1 MTKLYQY
8 NYKRVRSALHAAC
21 WAWAVLALAS
31 VSSQAQ
37 PQADGLP
44 QASAAVAPLDLY
56 LSVTVNG
63 NPIDQLHPFSY
74 RDGALWALPSVLR
87 NLGFKTQEGDY
98 AYVRLDSLPGVRAD
112 YDEAAQSLA
121 LQAPL
126 SELDLAATVLGTGS
140 EGAATLTAGR
150 GALLNYDLY
159 ANRENRGT
167 SLLSAASE
175 LRLFNPYGVF
185 SNTVFAQAISGQ
197 PAPQAWEDS
206 RNWRAHNVRLD
217 TSWRSSWPDQAI
229 TLTLGDTLTGGLP
242 WSRSTR
248 IGGIRIGRNFS
259 LQPYRTITPLPA
271 FMGSAVVP
279 SAVDLYID
287 GIKRYD
293 GRVPAGPFQ
302 LNAIPGIT
310 GRGNALIV
318 LTDAA
323 GRQTQ
328 LDIPFYASSTQ
339 LDEGL
344 ADWSLE
350 AGYVREEYGISSFR
364 YASDPVVSGTLR
376 YGLTR
381 ALTLESH
388 AEASRQARVSG
399 VGAVATLGGLG
410 QVSGAYAVSGG
421 GGRRGRQYSAGYQWV
436 GRHFNIGAN
445 TTRTAGQY
453 RDVAALYG
461 LAPPAVTES
470 VVAGANFQSI
480 GSISMSYLKQT
491 YPGEAANRY
500 AGAYWSRPL
509 GSRAMVSMSF
519 NQNLDVKTD
528 RHVYIGVS
536 ISLEGR
542 VNASAS
548 MQRNGDQTSYNIA
561 ASQTTQG
568 NTGWG
573 WALYGRQAPD
583 AASGSAQL
591 DYRGRHGDYRAG
603 MNAYGGSSSAY
614 LGASGSLVAMDG
626 GFFAGRRI
634 YDSFAI
640 VSTDGVPNVPIKL
653 HNSPV
658 GSSDGDGYLLVEPL
672 AAYQKNLI
680 SIDPLGLP
688 VNLKIDRVAADVA
701 TRELS
706 GALVR
711 FGIRPVRAAAVTLH
725 DRDGRPAPLGAA
737 LLLNGAPSDFLVGYD
752 GVAYLEGLQAHNTL
766 EASAPDFHC
775 AVQFDYTDPG
785 DTVLQIGPLRCE

>member
-1 MTKLYQY
+1 MTKPHQY
-8 NYKRVRSALHAAC
+8 SYERFHNALLAVCWGILALLPGSLHA
-21 WAWAVLALAS
+21 
-31 VSSQAQ
+31 QPHAQ
-37 PQADGLP
+37 GPPQAG
-44 QASAAVAPLDLY
+44 ASTPLDLY

-63 NPIDQLHPFSY
+63 NHIDQLHPFRY

-87 NLGFKTQEGDY
+87 SLGFKVQEGGA
-98 AYVRLDSLPGVRAD
+98 AYLRLESLRGVRAD
-112 YDEAAQSLA
+112 YDEAMQSVA
-121 LQAPL
+121 IQAPL
-126 SELDLAATVLGTGS
+126 SELDMEATVLSAGA
-140 EGAATLTAGR
+140 EGPATLIEGR

-159 ANRENRGT
+159 ANRDNGGA
-167 SLLSAASE
+167 SLLSAAGE
-175 LRLFNPYGVF
+175 FRFFNAYGVF
-185 SNTVFAQAISGQ
+185 SNTSFAQAFSGRS
-197 PAPQAWEDS
+197 AFQAWEDGRGWS
-206 RNWRAHNVRLD
+206 AHNVRLD
-217 TSWRSSWPDQAI
+217 TSWRSSWPDQAV
-229 TLTLGDTLTGGLP
+229 TLTLGDTFTGGLP

-248 IGGIRIGRNFS
+248 IGGIRLGRNFS

-302 LNAIPGIT
+302 LNAVPGIT

-328 LDIPFYASSTQ
+328 LEVPFYASSTM

-364 YASDPVVSGTLR
+364 YATDPIVSGTLR
-376 YGLTR
+376 YGLTK
-381 ALTLESH
+381 ALTVESH
-388 AEASRQARVSG
+388 AEASREARVG
-399 VGAVATLGGLG
+399 GIGAVATLGGLG
-410 QVSGAYAVSGG
+410 QVSGAYAVSSG
-421 GGRRGRQYSAGYQWV
+421 GGRQGSQYSAGYQWV

-461 LAPPAVTES
+461 AAPPSVTES
-470 VVAGANFQSI
+470 LVVGASFQPI
-480 GSISMSYLKQT
+480 GSVSLSYIKQA

-500 AGAYWSRPL
+500 GGAYWSRAL
-509 GSRAMVSMSF
+509 GPRAMVSLSY
-519 NQNLDVKTD
+519 NQNLDLRSD
-528 RHVYIGVS
+528 RHFYVGLS

-548 MQRNGDQTSYNIA
+548 MQRNGDQTSHNVGAYR
-561 ASQTTQG
+561 TTQG

-573 WALYGRQAPD
+573 WSVYGRQAPD
-583 AASGSAQL
+583 AAGGSAQV
-591 DYRGRHGDYRAG
+591 DYRGRRGEYRMG

-614 LGASGSLVAMDG
+614 LGASGSLVSMDG
-626 GFFAGRRI
+626 SVFAGRRI
-634 YDSFAI
+634 YDSFAV

-653 HNSPV
+653 HNNPV
-658 GSSDGDGYLLVEPL
+658 GASDSGGYLLVEPL
-672 AAYQKNLI
+672 TAYQKNLV
-680 SIDPLGLP
+680 SVDPLGLP
-688 VNLKIDRVAADVA
+688 VNLKIDRVAVDVA
-701 TRELS
+701 TPERA

-725 DRDGRPAPLGAA
+725 DREGRPVPLGAT
-737 LLLNGAPSDFLVGYD
+737 LVLNGAPSEFLVGYD
-752 GVAYLEGLQAHNTL
+752 GAAYLEGLQARNTL
-766 EASAPDFHC
+766 EVGAPDFRC

>member
-1 MTKLYQY
+1 MTKRY
-8 NYKRVRSALHAAC
+8 RCGCRRFRSAWLVAYWVAAL
-21 WAWAVLALAS
+21 VLAPAS
-31 VSSQAQ
+31 VAAQ
-37 PQADGLP
+37 PRVDALP
-44 QASAAVAPLDLY
+44 QGIAAAPLDLY

-63 NPIDQLHPFSY
+63 NAADQLYPFSY

-87 NLGFKTQEGDY
+87 SLGFKVQENASTY
-98 AYVRLDSLPGVRAD
+98 LRLESLPGIRAD
-112 YDEAAQSLA
+112 YDEASQSLVIH
-121 LQAPL
+121 APL
-126 SELDLAATVLGTGS
+126 SELDLAATVLNS
-140 EGAATLTAGR
+140 SYEGAATLTEGR

-159 ANRENRGT
+159 ANRDNRGAG
-167 SLLSAASE
+167 LLSAGGE
-175 LRLFNPYGVF
+175 LRLFNAYGVF
-185 SNTVFAQAISGQ
+185 SNSSFAQAISGQ
-197 PAPQAWEDS
+197 PDFQGLDDG
-206 RNWRAHNVRLD
+206 RNWRTHNVRLD
-217 TSWRSSWPDQAI
+217 TSWRSSWPDQAV
-229 TLTLGDTLTGGLP
+229 TLTVGDTLTGGLP

-248 IGGIRIGRNFS
+248 IGGIRLGRNFS

-302 LNAIPGIT
+302 LNAVPGIT
-310 GRGNALIV
+310 GRGDALIV

-328 LDIPFYASSTQ
+328 LAIPFYASSTS
-339 LDEGL
+339 LEEGL
-344 ADWSLE
+344 ADWSVE

-364 YASDPVVSGTLR
+364 YAGDPVVSGTLR

-381 ALTLESH
+381 SLTLESH
-388 AEASRQARVSG
+388 AEASRQARVNG

-421 GGRRGRQYSAGYQWV
+421 GGRQGRQYSAGYQWV
-436 GRHFNIGAN
+436 GRHFNFGAN
-445 TTRTAGQY
+445 TTRTAGEY

-461 LAPPAVTES
+461 VAPPAITES
-470 VVAGANFQSI
+470 LVVGANFQSV
-480 GSISMSYLKQT
+480 GSFSMSYIRQA

-509 GSRAMVSMSF
+509 GPRAMVSLSY
-519 NQNLDVKTD
+519 NQNLDIKAD
-528 RHVYIGVS
+528 RHFYIGVS

-548 MQRNGDQTSYNIA
+548 VQRHGDQTSYNIA

-573 WALYGRQAPD
+573 WALYGRRAPD
-583 AASGSAQL
+583 TASGSAQI

-603 MNAYGGSSSAY
+603 MNAYGSSSSAY

-658 GSSDGDGYLLVEPL
+658 GTSDANGYLLVEPL

-701 TRELS
+701 TRERA
-706 GALVR
+706 GALLR
-711 FGIRPVRAAAVTLH
+711 FGIRPVRAASVTLH
-725 DRDGRPAPLGAA
+725 DRGGQPAPLGAA
-737 LLLNGAPSDFLVGYD
+737 LILNGASSDFLVGYD

-766 EASAPDFHC
+766 EASGTDFHC